1 MLEPRREAVHLG
13 GELGQRAVGGDVRAD
28 VAHRRDGFLELMEN
42 GGLRTGAAAARRQ
55 LVDLVGQAAH
65 RVLKPDQ
72 IFRGRQVAQ
81 GVANLDEALLE
92 IGQRGGIA
100 AGLPA
105 AADPL
110 GQRADLGFERLHRL
124 ARHRVL
130 EGAADLGKV
139 AAQRGERVFVG
150 LMQRGNL
157 GGDLA
162 KLVLERGQI
171 LRRRRPGVRDS
182 LWGSPHGAAV
192 ERMLAGRNLRGP
204 VRTARRRWRGRGR
217 RRSHHH
223 CPALRLDRR
232 AAGLGN
238 NLVEPAVEPR
248 QGFADVVRGIVVAV
262 PRRRPPL
269 IGLREAV
276 EIARQIV
283 ETIVDR
289 GEIVADRLL
298 VVSIVAM

>member
-1 MLEPRREAVHLG
+1 MR
-13 GELGQRAVGGDVRAD
+13 
-28 VAHRRDGFLELMEN
+28 
-42 GGLRTGAAAARRQ
+42 
-55 LVDLVGQAAH
+55 QAAH
-65 RVLKPDQ
+65 RVFEPDQ
-72 IFRGRQVAQ
+72 IFRRRQVAQ
-81 GVANLDEALLE
+81 RVAHLGEALLE
-92 IGQRGGIA
+92 IGQRSGIA

-110 GQRADLGFERLHRL
+110 GQRADFGFERLDRL

-130 EGAADLGKV
+130 QRAADLGEI
-139 AAQRGERVFVG
+139 AAQRGERVLVG

-162 KLVLERGQI
+162 KLVLERRQI
-171 LRRRRPGVRDS
+171 LASAPAQAPAHACRARMPRVPPPSSARWRAEISAAQFGPLGAGGGGGGGRREARAIIMARRCASIG
-182 LWGSPHGAAV
+182 GAA
-192 ERMLAGRNLRGP
+192 
-204 VRTARRRWRGRGR
+204 
-217 RRSHHH
+217 
-223 CPALRLDRR
+223 RLGD
-232 AAGLGN
+232 

-248 QGFADVVRGIVVAV
+248 QRFADAVRGIVVAV

-298 VVSIVAM
+298 VVSVVAM